1 MRILLATGAPTLPQM
16 IGGSQ
21 RTGDTLLRA
30 LAKRGHE
37 VALTAGLIGDGW
49 LGLRGRV
56 LMKLTRRRAVRD
68 GKLGYPTYR
77 SWFPWQSAAEVASRF
92 RPDVVVVQAH
102 STGTIGY
109 AFRDAGQK
117 VLFSFQD
124 NEFHKLGRD
133 LADFGPITAVAN
145 SRFTADA
152 YRRAYGATCT
162 TIHPLIDG
170 DLYRIENAGTSV
182 TFINPD
188 PVKGLDK
195 AIAIAAE
202 LPDTPFRF
210 QETWPMPKAERAA
223 LLQRLDGL
231 PNVTLAPRVNN
242 MREVYAQTRILLVPS
257 QWEEGYGRIASE
269 AQFSGIPV
277 VGSDRGGLPEA
288 IGPGGVVLAADAPAE
303 EWADVLRGI
312 LDTPQRY
319 DELSVSATAHAHR
332 PELQLDRQIDQ
343 WEQAIE
349 QAAAR

>member
-1 MRILLATGAPTLPQM
+1 M

-30 LAKRGHE
+30 LARRGHE

-49 LGLRGRV
+49 LGLRGRI

-68 GKLGYPTYR
+68 RKLGYSTYR
-77 SWFPWQSAAEVASRF
+77 SWFPWQSAAEVARRF

-124 NEFHKLGRD
+124 NEFDKLGQD

-170 DLYRIENAGTSV
+170 DLYRTERTGSFV

-195 AIAIAAE
+195 AIEIARA
-202 LPDTPFRF
+202 LPNTPFRF
-210 QETWPMPKAERAA
+210 QETWPIPKAERVA
-223 LLQRLDGL
+223 LLQRLADL
-231 PNVTLAPRVNN
+231 PNVTLAPRVND
-242 MREVYAQTRILLVPS
+242 MREVYAQTKILLVPS

-277 VGSDRGGLPEA
+277 IGSDRGGLPEA
-288 IGPGGVVLAADAPAE
+288 IGTGGLVIAADAAAQD
-303 EWADVLRGI
+303 WVDALRGV
-312 LDTPQRY
+312 LESPDRY
-319 DELSVSATAHAHR
+319 AELSASATAYAHR

-343 WEQAIE
+343 WEQAIAR
-349 QAAAR
+349 AAAN